1 MTKRRRRI
9 LEAVVD
15 AQGGLLDEYLRH
27 RANRLMDH
35 VLVVLERTLCSPN
48 SPWQAR
54 AWAVEMVLRIN
65 LRYPDVV
72 IEILTDRRFGT
83 PGRMVVALR
92 RVPRET
98 RRLIRRALIEPR
110 PLGPP
115 PA

>member
-48 SPWQAR
+48 SP
-54 AWAVEMVLRIN
+54 
-65 LRYPDVV
+65 
-72 IEILTDRRFGT
+72 
-83 PGRMVVALR
+83 
-92 RVPRET
+92 
-98 RRLIRRALIEPR
+98 
-110 PLGPP
+110 
-115 PA
+115 